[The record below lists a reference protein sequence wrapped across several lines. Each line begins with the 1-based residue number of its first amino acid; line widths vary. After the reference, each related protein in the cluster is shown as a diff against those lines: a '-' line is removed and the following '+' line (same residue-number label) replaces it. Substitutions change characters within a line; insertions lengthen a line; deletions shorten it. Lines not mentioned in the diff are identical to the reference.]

1 METSRK
7 WGSSSGTRT
16 IRLGRG
22 YSRVLVANMS
32 TTTGGSR
39 RPLWKLLWRKLFKEK
54 IRKTMLEYSNSVH
67 LKGVPKYDEYTYSQ
81 NFDEGLV
88 WDEIDGLSR
97 SFSVRFADPT
107 IIFFK
112 KGDM

>member
-1 METSRK
+1 M
-7 WGSSSGTRT
+7 
-16 IRLGRG
+16 
-22 YSRVLVANMS
+22 V
-32 TTTGGSR
+32 
-39 RPLWKLLWRKLFKEK
+39 
-54 IRKTMLEYSNSVH
+54 MLEYWNSVH
-67 LKGVPKYDEYTYSQ
+67 SKGVNIPKYYDEYTYSQ

-88 WDEIDGLSR
+88 WDEVDSISR

>member
-1 METSRK
+1 
-7 WGSSSGTRT
+7 
-16 IRLGRG
+16 
-22 YSRVLVANMS
+22 MS
-32 TTTGGSR
+32 ATTGGSR

-54 IRKTMLEYSNSVH
+54 IRKTMLEYSNSLH

-112 KGDM
+112 KGDMSRGGVQRADLGRPSGTHHLQKL